1 MDQAELLRRVVQC
14 LEKLQIPYF
23 VTGAMA
29 SIIYGEP
36 RLTNDIDIV
45 AEIQDIHINGLKNCF
60 PENDFHLDTDSVREA
75 ICHKFQ
81 FNIIHPQAGLK
92 VDVMI
97 SRNDAYDRNR
107 FSRKKRLR
115 SLPDLEVNFA
125 SPEDVIIK
133 KMQYYQE
140 GRSEKHIRDIQG
152 ILKISFDM
160 IDMDYISKWAAQ
172 LDLVAVWS
180 DIQTKR

>member
-1 MDQAELLRRVVQC
+1 
-14 LEKLQIPYF
+14 
-23 VTGAMA
+23 
-29 SIIYGEP
+29 
-36 RLTNDIDIV
+36 
-45 AEIQDIHINGLKNCF
+45 
-60 PENDFHLDTDSVREA
+60 
-75 ICHKFQ
+75 
-81 FNIIHPQAGLK
+81 
-92 VDVMI
+92 MI